1 MKKIHC
7 LNPIAACGTDL
18 FPADYEMT
26 DNKAEA
32 DAFLV
37 RSASMH
43 EMELPEGLLAVGR
56 AGAGV
61 NNIPLDECAKAGVVV
76 FNTPGANANGV
87 KELVLAG
94 MFLASR
100 DIVGGIKWCQDN
112 AEDEN
117 IAKTTEK
124 SKKAFAGWELKG
136 KKLGVIGLGA
146 IGAEVANA
154 ATHLGMEVYGYDPY
168 ISVNAAWRLSR
179 NVKHITNVDTIFQEC
194 DYITVHVPLLE
205 STKGMI
211 NKEKLDMMKDGV
223 VILNFARDTLVNDD
237 DMAAALEAGKVAR
250 YVSDFPNPKV
260 VHMKH
265 VILTPHLGASTRE
278 SEDNCAVM
286 AVQEITDYL
295 ENGNIKNSVNYPA
308 CDMGVCQ
315 AASRIAVLHMNIPN
329 MIGQITAILAAQ
341 GVNISDMTNKSR
353 DKYAYT
359 LLDLEHKPEEVA
371 ALPYDVYNRKEACA
385 AVAGNPISF
394 LNIDRAE
401 TQFSDDV
408 DTYAD
413 CVYEKA
419 RELLDT
425 QIAEGV
431 YVTDAGDHY
440 YLYEL
445 TMDGRSQTG
454 IVACSSIDDY
464 VNGVVKKHENTREDK
479 EIDRIRHVDTVNA
492 QTGPIF
498 LAYRQNETLKAIVA
512 EEKAKPALY
521 DFVSDDGI
529 RHRVWKINDPAQTE
543 AIEAAFAAIP
553 ATYIADGHHRAAS
566 AVKVG
571 LKRRAENPGYTGE
584 EPFNYFLSV
593 LFPDEELMILPYNR
607 VVKDLNG
614 LSREQFFE
622 AVKEKFELEEIG
634 KEPYAPAEKG
644 TFGMYLDNT
653 WYALKVL
660 PQYKSADPVKGL
672 DVSILQDQLL
682 GPVLGI
688 GDPRTDKRIDF
699 IGGIRGLKELE
710 RRVSEDMEIA
720 FSMYPTS
727 IEELLAVADAGL
739 LMPPKSTWFEPKL
752 RSGLFIHRL
761 S

>member
-1 MKKIHC
+1 MAVVKPFIC
-7 LNPIAACGTDL
+7 IR
-18 FPADYEMT
+18 PA
-26 DNKAEA
+26 
-32 DAFLV
+32 
-37 RSASMH
+37 
-43 EMELPEGLLAVGR
+43 
-56 AGAGV
+56 
-61 NNIPLDECAKAGVVV
+61 
-76 FNTPGANANGV
+76 
-87 KELVLAG
+87 KE
-94 MFLASR
+94 
-100 DIVGGIKWCQDN
+100 
-112 AEDEN
+112 
-117 IAKTTEK
+117 
-124 SKKAFAGWELKG
+124 
-136 KKLGVIGLGA
+136 
-146 IGAEVANA
+146 NA
-154 ATHLGMEVYGYDPY
+154 A
-168 ISVNAAWRLSR
+168 
-179 NVKHITNVDTIFQEC
+179 
-194 DYITVHVPLLE
+194 
-205 STKGMI
+205 
-211 NKEKLDMMKDGV
+211 
-223 VILNFARDTLVNDD
+223 
-237 DMAAALEAGKVAR
+237 KVA
-250 YVSDFPNPKV
+250 S
-260 VHMKH
+260 
-265 VILTPHLGASTRE
+265 
-278 SEDNCAVM
+278 
-286 AVQEITDYL
+286 
-295 ENGNIKNSVNYPA
+295 
-308 CDMGVCQ
+308 
-315 AASRIAVLHMNIPN
+315 
-329 MIGQITAILAAQ
+329 
-341 GVNISDMTNKSR
+341 
-353 DKYAYT
+353 
-359 LLDLEHKPEEVA
+359 
-371 ALPYDVYNRKEACA
+371 LPYDVYNRKEACA
-385 AVAGNPISF
+385 AVAGNPVSF

-479 EIDRIRHVDTVNA
+479 ELDRIRHVDTVNA

-498 LAYRQNETLKAIVA
+498 LTYRQNEILKAIVA
-512 EEKAKPALY
+512 EEKAKPVLY

-529 RHRVWKINDPAQTE
+529 RHRVWKIDDPAQTA

-614 LSREQFFE
+614 MSREQFFE
-622 AVKEKFELEEIG
+622 AVKGKFELEEIG

-660 PQYKSADPVKGL
+660 PQYRSADPVKGL

-710 RRVSEDMEIA
+710 RRVREDMEIA

-752 RSGLFIHRL
+752 RSGLFIHKL